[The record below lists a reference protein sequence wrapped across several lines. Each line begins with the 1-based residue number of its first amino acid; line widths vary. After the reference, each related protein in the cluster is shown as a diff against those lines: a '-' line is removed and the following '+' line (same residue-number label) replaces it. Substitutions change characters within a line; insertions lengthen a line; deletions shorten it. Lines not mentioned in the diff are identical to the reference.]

1 MQPGGATELLCCA
14 TKKRAALGVLDVDRQ
29 SAADLACR
37 SHHSTRLSHIIS
49 ARGRGDST
57 SPTPS
62 YAPAGAIGRL
72 TKRVPGASFAP
83 LDALAP
89 LLGDGARLHGPDGL
103 PGNAFAIVRAPS
115 GTHASEVACQFRRA
129 MPLVA

>member
-1 MQPGGATELLCCA
+1 VQPGGATELLCCA

-72 TKRVPGASFAP
+72 TKRVPGASFVCEQQIDP
-83 LDALAP
+83 RGGSRGTEHETRSDP
-89 LLGDGARLHGPDGL
+89 EGGAWTAR
-103 PGNAFAIVRAPS
+103 
-115 GTHASEVACQFRRA
+115 
-129 MPLVA
+129 